1 MISQLRKGITGS
13 LFFVVGAGLLS
24 FGAEAP
30 WSFTPL
36 TEQAVPVVKN
46 SAWPNTEIDAF
57 ILAKLESN
65 QLQPS
70 PRAGKREL
78 LRRLH
83 FTLTGLPP
91 TAEEVAAFDPDKIT
105 DTIEKLLTSPH
116 YGERWGRHWLDL
128 ARYTDTTASWLDSTS
143 SAFLY
148 RDWVVD
154 ALNQDMP
161 YDDFIMRQLATDLMP
176 ETPPSDNAAIGFLG
190 LSPTYWKELQLPPE
204 IIKTTV
210 ADEWEERID
219 AVGRTFL
226 GITLACARCHD
237 HKTDPITAEDYYA
250 IAGVFASVKLA
261 SRPTIPEAEWRPIAK
276 AREAVGKLEEQQ
288 KALKKKKPA
297 PEDLEK
303 QLAALTEKID
313 AIKMATPHY
322 NVATVNGVE
331 EAALFV
337 KKKDDGKHGTKLDYH
352 DGEARDLAMH
362 KRGDPNNVGDI
373 IPRRFLSAF
382 PTEAGK
388 PRPFTNGSGRLDLAH
403 SLVEEAAPLTARVIV
418 NRVWRHHFGKGIVG
432 TPSEFG
438 RAGEEPTHP
447 ELLDD
452 LALRFIK
459 NGWSLKWLHRE
470 ILSSATWQ
478 QTSLATEAALRSDPG
493 GKLYSH
499 MPRRRLDVEVWRDA
513 MLTATGEL
521 DPAIGGAPGDL
532 ESTSFVRRTIYGKV
546 HRRDINKMLRL
557 HDFPDPTAH
566 SPARPETSTPLQ
578 QLFSLNSPFV
588 IERSKAL
595 ANRLTTA
602 ETKAESRVDL
612 AYRLLFQREPT
623 ASERS
628 LGLEFLSSGEPLERY
643 TQVLLTGNEFLYL
656 D

>member
-1 MISQLRKGITGS
+1 MKGIIGT
-13 LFFVVGAGLLS
+13 LFALLGGCLLS
-24 FGAEAP
+24 TGAESP

-36 TEQAVPVVKN
+36 KKQNVPIVEN
-46 SAWPNTEIDAF
+46 STWPKSEIDSF

-65 QLQPS
+65 QLRPS

-91 TAEEVAAFDPDKIT
+91 TAEEVAAFDPEKIT
-105 DTIEKLLTSPH
+105 EKIEELLASPH

-148 RDWVVD
+148 RDWVVE

-161 YDDFIMRQLATDLMP
+161 YDEFIKRQLATDLMP
-176 ETPPSDNAAIGFLG
+176 ETPPIDNAAIGFLG

-219 AVGRTFL
+219 ALGRTFL

-276 AREAVGKLEEQQ
+276 AREAVAKLEEEQ

-297 PEDLEK
+297 PEDLD
-303 QLAALTEKID
+303 QQIAALTEKID

-337 KKKDDGKHGTKLDYH
+337 KNKNDGKHGTMLEYR

-362 KRGDPNNVGDI
+362 KRGNPNDVGDI

-388 PRPFTNGSGRLDLAH
+388 PRPFTNGSGRLELAH

-418 NRVWRHHFGKGIVG
+418 NRVWRHHFGKGIVA

-438 RAGEEPTHP
+438 RAGEKPTHP

-452 LALRFIK
+452 LALRFIE

-478 QTSLATEAALRSDPG
+478 QTSLATEEVLRKDPG

-513 MLTATGEL
+513 MLAATGEL
-521 DPAIGGAPGDL
+521 DTSVGGAPGDL
-532 ESTSFVRRTIYGKV
+532 ESNSFVRRTLYGKV

-595 ANRLTTA
+595 ANRLTGA
-602 ETKAESRVDL
+602 ESKAEGQIDL
-612 AYRLLFQREPT
+612 AYRILFQREPT
-623 ASERS
+623 PDERS
-628 LGLEFLSSGEPLERY
+628 IGLEFLSSGEPLELY